1 MYSCSLSE
9 VLFIYFFILQS
20 QDNFQGWMTEPAG
33 LPVGAE
39 QTLKRASVATQL
51 MKREKEV
58 SVRVPSNEL
67 DSTKAVAY
75 HEEQSL
81 SELRKGYVYRSTER
95 PEKTEIIKP
104 LVTDHDAFRNCEL
117 YLPMSSNCSAVESSE
132 DR

>member
-1 MYSCSLSE
+1 
-9 VLFIYFFILQS
+9 
-20 QDNFQGWMTEPAG
+20 MTEPAG